1 LGRGGAQTGYLL
13 GFNWY
18 ASDYVRFMVN
28 YGRINVEG
36 GPLAALVLPAS
47 TDPVNQRDY
56 SVDSFVARLQMEF

>member
-1 LGRGGAQTGYLL
+1 
-13 GFNWY
+13 
-18 ASDYVRFMVN
+18 MVN